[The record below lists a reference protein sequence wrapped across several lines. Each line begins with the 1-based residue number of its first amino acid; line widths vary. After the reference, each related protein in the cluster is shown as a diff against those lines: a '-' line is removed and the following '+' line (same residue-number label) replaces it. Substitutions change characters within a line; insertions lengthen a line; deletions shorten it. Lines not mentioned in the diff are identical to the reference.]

1 MFTVADA
8 GCTCIEIVSLLF
20 EIKFE
25 TVGLIFAC
33 ILRQLGGW
41 DAAIHRAKPGNKG
54 KLHRTARTATAPNI
68 LGTVASGKINGYFN
82 GKSFR
87 QV

>member
-1 MFTVADA
+1 M
-8 GCTCIEIVSLLF
+8 L
-20 EIKFE
+20 
-25 TVGLIFAC
+25 C